1 MRRKFMKILILFF
14 ALIGGML
21 LQAQQTVPSES
32 YVVLERHSGRVLL
45 ASESEVK
52 RPVASLTKIATAK
65 VVLDWATAS
74 GTNLAS
80 GMLVPNNVAALGGS
94 NPLGLQ
100 PGDQITIR
108 DALYSAMLGSDNTAA
123 YTLATFVGSS
133 LNARRGVAADP
144 VQAFVVEMNRL
155 AQATGMKNT
164 RFASPHGLD
173 VDVRAA
179 YSTASDMARLSIKVM
194 KDDAFGFYVKQ
205 KSREISVTRA
215 SGEVMVVNVINT
227 NKLLGGALKV
237 RGIKTGTSSFAGQ
250 CIALCADRENFV
262 QKNPDGSATITPV
275 EMIVVILGS
284 PDRVARGKQLITQG
298 WQMYDGWRAQGY
310 VASPERKEF
319 VTIPG
324 GNS

>member
-1 MRRKFMKILILFF
+1 MRGKFMKFLILFF
-14 ALIGGML
+14 ALVGVGMVY
-21 LQAQQTVPSES
+21 AQQAAPRES
-32 YVVLERHSGRVLL
+32 YIVVERHSGRVLL
-45 ASESEVK
+45 AAGSETK

-74 GTNLAS
+74 NTNLAT
-80 GMLVPNNVAALGGS
+80 GILVPNNVAAIGGS
-94 NPLGLQ
+94 NPLNLQ
-100 PGDQITIR
+100 PGDQITLR

-123 YTLATFVGSS
+123 HTLATYVGAS
-133 LNARRGVAADP
+133 LNVRRNSGGDP
-144 VQAFVVEMNRL
+144 VKTFVVEMNRL

-173 VDVRAA
+173 VDRRAA
-179 YSTASDMARLSIKVM
+179 YSTASDMARLSMKVM

-215 SGEVMVVNVINT
+215 SGEVMSVNVINT
-227 NKLLGGALKV
+227 NKLLGGKLKI

-250 CIALCADRENFV
+250 CIALCADRANFV

-284 PDRVARGKQLITQG
+284 PDREARGKQLITQG

-310 VASPERKEF
+310 VASAERKEF
-319 VTIPG
+319 ILLPG
-324 GNS
+324 GN